1 MDTNFTLFMLR
12 EVSIKMLLKDQIA
25 QNELSLES

>member
-1 MDTNFTLFMLR
+1 MDTNFTHFMLR